1 MKKGIKILISFV
13 LAIIF
18 IIIFIINNFALR
30 IKYEIPTKK
39 MAKFYYNINTQEN
52 DDVHYSKLHYLF
64 TSYNEKNNIY
74 RVNYYALIDGK
85 ENEWLMVETD
95 LNGSNMQIANM
106 DVYERT
112 SDTSIKIYK
121 NNFISINDFD
131 GTWVKLDKTK
141 LQNLINFILILTL
154 LMIVILFMYLKRD
167 VLSKVLNNIKSKNIK
182 TKNIKRDDSL
192 VLNQESDN
200 DNIRKMKEL
209 SIMKEKGF
217 ITEEEYQNKKKDI
230 IDKM

>member
-1 MKKGIKILISFV
+1 MKKSLKILISFV

-39 MAKFYYNINTQEN
+39 IAKLYYHVNTLEN
-52 DDVHYSKLHYLF
+52 VDVHYSKMKYLF
-64 TSYNEKNNIY
+64 TTYNEKNNTY
-74 RVNYYALIDGK
+74 RVNYYALIDGL
-85 ENEWLMVETD
+85 ENEWLIIEAD
-95 LNGSNMQIANM
+95 LNGSDMQIANM

-112 SDTSIKIYK
+112 SETSIKTYK
-121 NNFISINDFD
+121 NNFVSINDFD
-131 GTWVKLDKTK
+131 GTWVKLDKTN
-141 LQNLINFILILTL
+141 LQNLINLLLIITL
-154 LMIVILFMYLKRD
+154 LVIIILFVYLKKEMIY
-167 VLSKVLNNIKSKNIK
+167 KVTNNIKSKNIK
-182 TKNIKRDDSL
+182 SNPSIT
-192 VLNQESDN
+192 LNQESN
-200 DNIRKMKEL
+200 NINIQKMKEL